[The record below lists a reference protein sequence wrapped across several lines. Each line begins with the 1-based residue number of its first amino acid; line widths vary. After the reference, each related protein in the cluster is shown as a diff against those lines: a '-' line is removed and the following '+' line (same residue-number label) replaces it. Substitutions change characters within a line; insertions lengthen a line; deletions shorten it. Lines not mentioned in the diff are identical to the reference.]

1 MKQLAHAILA
11 TTLLASTPAM
21 AAGSCSNCGK
31 VTEVRQ
37 VKVEGKGSAL
47 GAVAGGVAGGLLGNQ
62 IGKGTGKTVAT
73 VAGAG
78 GGAYAGYQVEKKLT
92 EKTEYQ
98 VSVRLDG
105 GETRQVHYAE
115 KPAFLVGDR
124 VRIENGVLTRLP
136 N

>member
-1 MKQLAHAILA
+1 MFQFRLVAVVAG
-11 TTLLASTPAM
+11 LLFSGALF
-21 AAGSCSNCGK
+21 AACANCGQ
-31 VTEVRQ
+31 VTEVKQ

-62 IGKGTGKTVAT
+62 VGKGTGKTVAT

-98 VSVRLDG
+98 VSVRMDS
-105 GETRQVHYAE
+105 GETRQVRYVE
-115 KPAFLVGDR
+115 KPAFLAGDK
-124 VRIENGVLTRLP
+124 VKLENGVLMRVQ
-136 N
+136 